1 MRVTEQNT
9 NGASAAEAGRAHE
22 TKRLDGVAASH
33 AVVSKYGGD
42 RVELSSTSASLSRSM
57 AAHRSA
63 ADAKVRE
70 LAAQYQSGRYR
81 ADSAATSRGMVAEA
95 IASSVG

>member
-9 NGASAAEAGRAHE
+9 NGASAVEAGRAQE
-22 TKRLDGVAASH
+22 AKRLDGGAASQ
-33 AVVSKYGGD
+33 AAASKYGGD
-42 RVELSSTSASLSRSM
+42 RVELSSTSASLSRTM

-63 ADAKVRE
+63 ADAKVQE

-95 IASSVG
+95 MSPSVG